1 MPLLVKRPVRP
12 ESQWV
17 LPPMPPIGSASE
29 ESDDDPEQE
38 TV

>member
-1 MPLLVKRPVRP
+1 MPLLVKRPPP
-12 ESQWV
+12 EPRLV
-17 LPPMPPIGSASE
+17 LPPMPPIGPASE